1 MTVQFNFTNEQQQ
14 IPFPNTV
21 ADVYKSIQREGRD
34 SITIEDVWLDGKTK
48 DLILVVLIV
57 GENRSMP
64 TIIRFPFADALEIM
78 QRDGYIEAYDSDGY
92 GTVYIPTF
100 NRPDGSGNHGIHIY
114 DTFLEFYESTLY
126 DKFENS
132 MDGLIYYLVECLY
145 RKKQ

>member
-1 MTVQFNFTNEQQQ
+1 MTVQFNFTQEKQQ
-14 IPFPNTV
+14 IPFPSTI
-21 ADVYKSIQREGRD
+21 ADVYKSLKREGRD
-34 SITIEDVWLDGKTK
+34 SISIQDVWLDAKTK
-48 DLILVVLIV
+48 DLVLVLLIV

-78 QRDGYIEAYDSDGY
+78 QRDGSVEAYDSDGY

-100 NRPDGSGNHGIHIY
+100 NRPDANGNPAIHIY

-126 DKFENS
+126 DVVEDSFRGME
-132 MDGLIYYLVECLY
+132 YYMEHLY